1 MDNEKLQLMASQALQ
16 NWIFDDETDPSGF
29 VKKGLEYLASEGK
42 WDTEVIQARIKRDDD
57 WDGLEEW
64 ARYLGTPVRKTV

>member
-16 NWIFDDETDPSGF
+16 NWLFDDETDPSGF
-29 VKKGLEYLASEGK
+29 IKKGLENLASPGDWSLE
-42 WDTEVIQARIKRDDD
+42 IIHARIERDDD

-64 ARYLGTPVRKTV
+64 ARWLGTP